1 MVLPTEVQDA
11 IAELVK
17 HRICKLRISKKYKY
31 IVEWSGNIRLVYRQ
45 KAYELV
51 GFIRGDCYECS
62 VNGRLFYVEE
72 KAGFTVYSI
81 KTDLDSFK
89 ALPLDMSPM
98 EGSRSAVFTGCRILI
113 PRIVYALDSRD
124 ANKIYLLLSLNA
136 IPLTLSGFS
145 KTAFYSIT
153 TVVEHDE
160 VTGGLTILKKGTT
173 VNHVDE

>member
-11 IAELVK
+11 IVELVK
-17 HRICKLRISKKYKY
+17 HRICKLRISKKYRY
-31 IVEWSGNIRLVYRQ
+31 IVERSGNIRLVYRQ

-72 KAGFTVYSI
+72 EVGFNVYSI

-98 EGSRSAVFTGCRILI
+98 EFTGCRILI
-113 PRIVYALDSRD
+113 PHIVYALDSRD

-136 IPLTLSGFS
+136 IPLTVSGFS
-145 KTAFYSIT
+145 KAEFHSIT
-153 TVVEHDE
+153 TIVEYDE
-160 VTGGLTILKKGTT
+160 VAGGLAISKKGT
-173 VNHVDE
+173 VVDYGDE